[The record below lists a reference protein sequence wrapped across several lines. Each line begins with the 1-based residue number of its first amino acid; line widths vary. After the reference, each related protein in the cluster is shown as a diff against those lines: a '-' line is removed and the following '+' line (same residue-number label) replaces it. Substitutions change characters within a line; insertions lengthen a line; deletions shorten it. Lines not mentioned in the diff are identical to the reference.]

1 MLAPPD
7 VATLQF
13 QAFTFPGALMKYNKW
28 LTTRGQLMDEES
40 QKQGTALNT
49 RVTATGLAWQRG
61 FRTLMAAVTTAV
73 MVAGISACSS
83 HYMIKATD
91 GTVYHTQGAPTL
103 ERGAYRFVDTE
114 GNQQQLY
121 LSKVSQVEKR

>member
-1 MLAPPD
+1 
-7 VATLQF
+7 
-13 QAFTFPGALMKYNKW
+13 MKYNKW

-49 RVTATGLAWQRG
+49 RVTATGLAWQSG
-61 FRTLMAAVTTAV
+61 FRTLMTAVTTAV
-73 MVAGISACSS
+73 MAVGISACSS
-83 HYMIKATD
+83 NYMIKAID

-114 GNQQQLY
+114 GNQQRLY